1 MQRVIFSLVCWF
13 SHFCNNTGFSLFFS
27 FKSFHASRNLSNG
40 ALLHETYIY
49 LFFNEWNK
57 WLFYEMYLKTNARH
71 QIFSTCGF
79 VLRFHLLDVLLSLC
93 KAAIF
98 SRRWEIWAKCFKSA
112 AVSSNWKLPV
122 TRLWHPVRQ
131 ISISTLLLK
140 LNDKI
145 CSSIVFQFALISFPL
160 IISLQMSE

>member
-13 SHFCNNTGFSLFFS
+13 SHFCNNTGLPFFFSL

-79 VLRFHLLDVLLSLC
+79 VLRFHLLDLLLSLC
-93 KAAIF
+93 NATIF
-98 SRRWEIWAKCFKSA
+98 SRRNWKWLVTESYP
-112 AVSSNWKLPV
+112 WKLPV
-122 TRLWHPVRQ
+122 TPSWHPVRQ
-131 ISISTLLLK
+131 IFISTLLLK

>member
-13 SHFCNNTGFSLFFS
+13 PHFRNNTGLPFFFL

-40 ALLHETYIY
+40 AVLHETYIY

-71 QIFSTCGF
+71 RIFSTCGF
-79 VLRFHLLDVLLSLC
+79 VLRFHLLDLLLSLC
-93 KAAIF
+93 NAAIF
-98 SRRWEIWAKCFKSA
+98 SRRNWKWLATESYP
-112 AVSSNWKLPV
+112 WKLPV
-122 TRLWHPVRQ
+122 TPSWHPVRQ